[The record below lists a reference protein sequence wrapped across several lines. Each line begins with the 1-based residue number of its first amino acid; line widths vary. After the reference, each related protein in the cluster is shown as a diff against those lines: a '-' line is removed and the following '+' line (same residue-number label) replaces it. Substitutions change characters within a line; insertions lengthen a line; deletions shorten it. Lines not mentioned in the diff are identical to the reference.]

1 MSGMVRKAYGVSFSD
16 SSSIIS
22 QIKRIVPFYSTKV
35 EKNYKGKYFKATK
48 LNQKMYKEDAVLSIV
63 GVNDDKQVFSRVNCA
78 AVDFYKYKDKKGNRK
93 HLAVHIP
100 KVIIDKNG
108 NINQEKYIALI
119 QKHYKV
125 PELLDENGKLK
136 TGYFRFR
143 AFTNDIIYN
152 TVANCPMLFNI
163 GSITKKMLE
172 LKFINVFSYDDIYKN
187 GLNIQNDLINA
198 YDLKTKQNPDGV
210 DFNEISKD
218 VFISYVNRK
227 YWNLSDKDPKLKSV
241 SEKVDKDKNVYELS
255 NHLSYLGLI
264 TKRVCTPPNIDG
276 QYTPVVNNPFGKNDV
291 DAQYIKLKYNILGLR
306 FIQSPDGGLIIQSP
320 KELPGAFTQVKKEKF
335 SWKICNDDIK

>member
-1 MSGMVRKAYGVSFSD
+1 MTFLYQKSRCLIEAFS
-16 SSSIIS
+16 
-22 QIKRIVPFYSTKV
+22 
-35 EKNYKGKYFKATK
+35 
-48 LNQKMYKEDAVLSIV
+48 LHL
-63 GVNDDKQVFSRVNCA
+63 
-78 AVDFYKYKDKKGNRK
+78 K
-93 HLAVHIP
+93 HL
-100 KVIIDKNG
+100 
-108 NINQEKYIALI
+108 
-119 QKHYKV
+119 
-125 PELLDENGKLK
+125 LLFLPTTMYEGSLK

-163 GSITKKMLE
+163 GSITNKKLE

-187 GLNIQNDLINA
+187 GLNIQNDLINV

-210 DFNEISKD
+210 AFNDISKD

-241 SEKVDKDKNVYELS
+241 SEKVEKDKNVYELS

-264 TKRVCTPPNIDG
+264 INRVGTPPTVDGRFLLVAHNNI
-276 QYTPVVNNPFGKNDV
+276 VKENEN
-291 DAQYIKLKYNILGLR
+291 AQYVKLKYNILGLR

-320 KELPGAFTQVKKEKF
+320 KELPGAFTQIKKENF
-335 SWKICNDDIK
+335 SWKICNDDIQ